1 MFPTVKQLPRFFPH
15 WTQHTP
21 GSGPARLA
29 LGAVLERVGLAAIL
43 LLDRL
48 LRGWLRIDE
57 FSQSPECVLRASK
70 TYAASALTLPD
81 GTAIEQGEPLLEL
94 HLWNE
99 RLKESAGT
107 AYGLGWEMRLLK
119 RIRASLMLLAESME
133 QEPSWVEC
141 RIVHARFVGSLHK
154 SDHAVRYLGFMPMPL
169 PCSLGTRIHDFFED
183 FLVFSLIWAFHPGGA
198 RLKRR
203 ELKRTELWLTKEH
216 LLAMHALYEANLAAN
231 SAPGCRVCSDH
242 PPEAALE
249 TTH

>member
-15 WTQHTP
+15 WTQNTT
-21 GSGPARLA
+21 GSGPLRIY
-29 LGAVLERVGLAAIL
+29 LGASLERVALAAIL

-48 LRGWLRIDE
+48 LRGWLRINE
-57 FSQSPECVLRASK
+57 FSESPECVLRASK
-70 TYAASALTLPD
+70 AYATSALTLPD
-81 GTAIEQGEPLLEL
+81 GTMIEQGEPLLEL

-107 AYGLGWEMRLLK
+107 AYGLGWEIRLLK

-133 QEPSWVEC
+133 QEPSWAEC

-154 SDHAVRYLGFMPMPL
+154 SDHAVRYLGLMPMSL
-169 PCSLGTRIHDFFED
+169 PRSLGTRIHDFFED
-183 FLVFSLIWAFHPGGA
+183 FLVVSLIWAFHPAGA
-198 RLKRR
+198 RLKKR

-216 LLAMHALYEANLAAN
+216 LLAMHVLYEANLAAN
-231 SAPGCRVCSDH
+231 SSAGCRVCLDN